1 MAWWRFRCYLM
12 DDGTD
17 VIDAWYEAQPAPLQ
31 AKFDTRMRFLQQN
44 PRDKWVRPYFDT
56 LGNECA
62 GLGEVRFEWK
72 NVQYRPIGFS
82 SGEMEF
88 TLVFVAEEHGGAFV
102 PRNTCR
108 QCQSRKAEVISHRE
122 KARDCDLE

>member
-1 MAWWRFRCYLM
+1 MVWWRFRCYVVN
-12 DDGTD
+12 GE
-17 VIDAWYEAQPAPLQ
+17 IDAIDEWYDRQPDQLQ
-31 AKFDTRMRFLQQN
+31 AKFDTRMRFLQQT

-56 LGNECA
+56 LGGECA

-72 NVQYRPIGFS
+72 NVQYRPIGFA

-88 TLVFVAEEHGGAFV
+88 TLVFVAEERGGAFV

-108 QCQSRKAEVISHRE
+108 RSQSRKAEVTRDRE
-122 KARDCDLE
+122 RARDCVFE